1 MSLKASG
8 KSRAD
13 LWTFASAVALER
25 GIDQNNLA
33 CDGIAPYLYH
43 LRATE
48 PDCKIAGKENIR
60 FLTGRSDC
68 AAEAGLRG
76 WETTKEESHPNP
88 HGNGVM
94 TADFFR

>member
-1 MSLKASG
+1 MSRLKEVEKVVVVSYRYLRQA
-8 KSRAD
+8 
-13 LWTFASAVALER
+13 R
-25 GIDQNNLA
+25 GCL
-33 CDGIAPYLYH
+33 H
-43 LRATE
+43 LRGTE
-48 PDCKIAGKENIR
+48 PDCKIAGKENIK

-76 WETTKEESHPNP
+76 WETTREESHPNP